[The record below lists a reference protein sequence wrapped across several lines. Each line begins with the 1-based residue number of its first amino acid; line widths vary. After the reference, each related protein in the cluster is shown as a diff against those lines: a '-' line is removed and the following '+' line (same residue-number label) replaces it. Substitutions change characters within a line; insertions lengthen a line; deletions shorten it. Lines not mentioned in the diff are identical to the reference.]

1 MALLDIRHLSIE
13 INTPNGRVKMID
25 NINLT
30 LDEGEICGLVGESGS
45 GKSLIAKVICG
56 ITKDEWIVT
65 ADRFRFDD
73 IELLKLTPKE
83 RRKLI
88 GDKISMVFQDSLA
101 SLDPSLPVGKQLIE
115 TIDFKGKWWQWF
127 GWKKKKAIELLHRVG
142 IRNHKDIMS
151 SYPIDITEGEAQKV
165 MIAMAVANQPRLL
178 VADEPTNIM
187 ESTTQLQ
194 IYRLLSSMNKNLG
207 TSILL
212 VSNDMRSIQ
221 NWVDS
226 YNVLYCGQTVE
237 IADKESIL
245 ESPYHPY
252 TRVLLHS
259 SPDFSQPLVFK
270 SSLNTLRGSVPML
283 QEMPIGCRLGP
294 RCPFAQKKCINKPPL
309 VKVKQHEFACH
320 FPINFREQN
329 LLKKQKEVI
338 PFLFAETGEKE

>member
-13 INTPNGRVKMID
+13 IDTPKGRVKMVD

-30 LDEGEICGLVGESGS
+30 VDEGEICGLVGESGS

-56 ITKDEWIVT
+56 IVKDEWIVS

-73 IELLKLTPKE
+73 IELLKLTPNE
-83 RRKLI
+83 RRKLV
-88 GDKISMVFQDSLA
+88 GDHISMVFQDPLA
-101 SLDPSLPVGKQLIE
+101 SLDPSQRIGKQLMQAIN
-115 TIDFKGKWWQWF
+115 FKGKWWQWF

-142 IRNHKDIMS
+142 VRDHQDIMN
-151 SYPIDITEGEAQKV
+151 SYPVDITEGEAQKV

-194 IYRLLSSMNKNLG
+194 IYRLLSSMNQNLG

-212 VSNDMRSIQ
+212 VSNDMKSIQ

-245 ESPYHPY
+245 ESSYHPY
-252 TRVLLHS
+252 TRVLLNS
-259 SPDFSQPLVFK
+259 SPDF
-270 SSLNTLRGSVPML
+270 LNRW
-283 QEMPIGCRLGP
+283 RL
-294 RCPFAQKKCINKPPL
+294 
-309 VKVKQHEFACH
+309 KV
-320 FPINFREQN
+320 
-329 LLKKQKEVI
+329 V
-338 PFLFAETGEKE
+338 